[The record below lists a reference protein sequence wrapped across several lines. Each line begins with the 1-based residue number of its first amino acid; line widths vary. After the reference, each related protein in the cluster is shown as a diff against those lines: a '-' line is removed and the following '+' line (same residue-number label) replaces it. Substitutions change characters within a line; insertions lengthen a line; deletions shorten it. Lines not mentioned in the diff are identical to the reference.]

1 MLRYDDYEYIY
12 LTKHYQ
18 CGCSTL
24 RPILRDNY
32 ERDYP
37 MHHKMESR
45 EIFLTTE
52 NCPNCNAVVVRAH
65 ERKMERRGV
74 AG

>member
-1 MLRYDDYEYIY
+1 MFRYDDYEYIY

-18 CGCSTL
+18 CGCSTI

-37 MHHKMESR
+37 LHHEMESR
-45 EIFLTTE
+45 EIFITTE
-52 NCPNCNAVVVRAH
+52 NCSALVLRAY